1 MAVVLWMASLVPLTT
16 SDVVDAAPAL
26 PNLIIGPLLIAIG
39 IAVVRY
45 RVQIHRNVIEQQRWL
60 VGDTLARGFARL
72 QSPFWIGAVGVTA
85 MLMGIWAI
93 GYGIVRLV
101 SDLA

>member
-1 MAVVLWMASLVPLTT
+1 MASLVPLTT

-26 PNLIIGPLLIAIG
+26 PNLIVGPLLIAIG

-45 RVQIHRNVIEQQRWL
+45 RVEIHRNVIQQQRWL
-60 VGDTLARGFARL
+60 VGDTLARRLERL
-72 QSPFWIGAVGVTA
+72 QRPFWIGAVGVSMIA
-85 MLMGIWAI
+85 MGVYAI
-93 GYGIVRLV
+93 GYGVVKVV